1 MTTID
6 NDTRA
11 AKSFYREVR
20 NFAIRTKPW
29 QTQISYETTPDE
41 AHDFSLVS
49 QRVYG
54 RRDEF
59 LAVMAAAGLNHFDDA
74 LPQMRLTLPT
84 EGQLMMIKRQTGF
97 ESISDY
103 REDGSPTWIES

>member
-1 MTTID
+1 MID
-6 NDTRA
+6 ADPRA
-11 AKSFYREVR
+11 AKSFFREVR

-29 QTQISYETTPDE
+29 ETHISYETKPDE

-74 LPQMRLTLPT
+74 MPQMRLTLPN
-84 EGQLMMIKRQTGF
+84 EGQLLAIKRRTGF
-97 ESISDY
+97 ESRSDY
-103 REDGSPTWIES
+103 RDGFAPTWAV